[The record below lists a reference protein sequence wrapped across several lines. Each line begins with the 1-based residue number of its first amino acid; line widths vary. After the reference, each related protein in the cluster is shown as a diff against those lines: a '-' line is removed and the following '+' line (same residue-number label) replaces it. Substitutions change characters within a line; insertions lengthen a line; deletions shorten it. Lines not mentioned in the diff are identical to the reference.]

1 MEQLTEKQ
9 GVILLYIREC
19 IAQTGYPPTVRE
31 IAQHFGYKS
40 PKAATDHLSA
50 LERKGYISRVAGT
63 ARGLRLVERDEIRQ
77 PGEIPIV
84 GDVAAGI
91 PILAVENAIGSLSMN
106 STFGGG
112 ELFAVRVRGDSMID
126 HGIFEGDHV
135 IVRRSPVFSDN
146 MIAVAYIEG
155 EATVKKIR
163 KTKTGYDL
171 IPGNDKY
178 DPICIT
184 KETLGFSIAG
194 PVVGV
199 VRTI

>member
-1 MEQLTEKQ
+1 MENLTEKQ
-9 GVILLYIREC
+9 GVIFNYIRDC
-19 IAQTGYPPTVRE
+19 IEQTGYPPTVRE
-31 IAQHFGYKS
+31 IAQQFKFKS
-40 PKAATDHLSA
+40 PRAASDHLA
-50 LERKGYISRVAGT
+50 AIERKGYINKDPGA
-63 ARGLRLVERDEIRQ
+63 ARGLRLVERDDVRQ

-106 STFGGG
+106 TSFGSG

-135 IVRRSPVFSDN
+135 IVRRSPVIPDN
-146 MIAVAYIEG
+146 TIAVAYIEG

-163 KTKTGYDL
+163 KTKSGYEL
-171 IPGNDKY
+171 IPGNSNY
-178 DPICIT
+178 TPICVT
-184 KETLGFSIAG
+184 EETQGFSIAG

-199 VRTI
+199 VRTL

>member
-1 MEQLTEKQ
+1 MHDLTEKQ
-9 GVILLYIREC
+9 GNILLYIRNC
-19 IAQTGYPPTVRE
+19 IDQTGAPPTVRE
-31 IAQHFGYKS
+31 IAQHFGYRS
-40 PKAATDHLSA
+40 PKAASDHLTA
-50 LERKGYISRVAGT
+50 LERKGYIHRQPGS
-63 ARGLRLVERDEIRQ
+63 ARGLRLVERDDIRQ

-91 PILAVENAIGSLSMN
+91 PILAVENTIGSLSMN
-106 STFGGG
+106 TSFGSG

-135 IVRRSPVFSDN
+135 IVRRSPVVPDN
-146 MIAVAYIEG
+146 TIAVAYIEG

-163 KTKTGYDL
+163 KTAQGFDL
-171 IPGNDKY
+171 LPGNEAY
-178 DPICIT
+178 EPISVT

-199 VRTI
+199 VRTL